1 MDERDHRIIEFER
14 LNLLGK
20 TVYVTGATARAAADL
35 LDKVIDRAADIVA
48 ESERAFK
55 QGRDPNVDDARIL
68 EEREQFRPKPRPPL
82 P

>member
-1 MDERDHRIIEFER
+1 MEDHDHRIIEFER

-20 TVYVTGATARAAADL
+20 TVYITGATARFAAGLIEKA
-35 LDKVIDRAADIVA
+35 IDRAADIAA
-48 ESERAFK
+48 EAERAFR

-68 EEREQFRPKPRPPL
+68 EEHDRSGATPRPPR